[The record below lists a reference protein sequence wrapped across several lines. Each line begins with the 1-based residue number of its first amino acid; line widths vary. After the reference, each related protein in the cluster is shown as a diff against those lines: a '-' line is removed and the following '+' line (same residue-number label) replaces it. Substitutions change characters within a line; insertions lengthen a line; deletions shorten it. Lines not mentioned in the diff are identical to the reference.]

1 MRLRRGQVVEID
13 SLEDFDHQ
21 IAAGAD
27 DLNGW
32 HIQDVDLSG
41 RSADLRRVEMCG
53 ALFLGCTFTP
63 ADEVS
68 VRARGAIVFP
78 EIPLAP
84 VDTYQAQLY
93 EPRELYD
100 ARPYEASFD
109 ARAYAWSQQRRTRDL
124 ALAQALHDHSVDGA
138 LADWVHGRNIVG
150 IMGGHRMLRGAAD
163 YAGTARLAHRLGTT
177 YTIATG
183 GGPGAMEAG
192 NLGAYLSHLPDA
204 ALTDALA
211 LLAAQPSFRPDIDAW
226 ARSAFGVL

>member
-1 MRLRRGQVVEID
+1 MRRGRGQVIEID
-13 SLEDFDHQ
+13 TLDDFDHRM
-21 IAAGAD
+21 ASGAHR
-27 DLNGW
+27 LSGW
-32 HIQDVDLSG
+32 HIQDVDLSDRG
-41 RSADLRRVEMCG
+41 ADLRRCDVAG

-68 VRARGAIVFP
+68 VRARGGIVFP

-84 VDTYQAQLY
+84 IDTYRARLY

-100 ARPYEASFD
+100 AEPYQNTFD
-109 ARAYAWSQQRRTRDL
+109 AHAYAWSQQRRTRDL
-124 ALAQALHDHSVDGA
+124 ALAQALHDHSLDGA
-138 LADWVHGRNIVG
+138 LTDWVRERQVVG
-150 IMGGHRMLRGAAD
+150 IMGGHRMLRGAVD
-163 YAGTARLAHRLGTT
+163 FAGTARLAHRLGTT